1 MAKASPDEQHKLLT
15 LAQLDA
21 DVLRAHRA
29 EQEVWQD
36 PALPEREQEVEAA
49 QAARAEADSI
59 VEEVQARLQAS
70 EAAVAKVQ
78 AHRDKDQRQLDAGA
92 GTAQDL
98 MALSHELETLSERQ
112 NALEEEELAIME
124 ELEAAQAAAETAGS
138 ALEAAESRLAAHRGD
153 LEERARARTGEHQ
166 EAQQARAT
174 CAADIDP
181 QLLALY
187 DKARARRGIGAA
199 RLFHGVSEG
208 SGMKLAPGDLHEI
221 VTAAPDDVVYCP
233 DSGAILVRDPDWMG

>member
-36 PALPEREQEVEAA
+36 PALPEREQEVETAA
-49 QAARAEADSI
+49 AARAAADARVDEI
-59 VEEVQARLQAS
+59 QARLQAS

-112 NALEEEELAIME
+112 NTLEEEELTIME
-124 ELEAAQAAAETAGS
+124 ELEEAQSAAAEAGS
-138 ALEAAESRLAAHRGD
+138 TLESAESRLAELRGE
-153 LEERARARTGEHQ
+153 LEERARDRAGDHQSAQ
-166 EAQQARAT
+166 EARAA
-174 CAADIDP
+174 CASGIDP

-233 DSGAILVRDPDWMG
+233 DSGAILVRDPAWMG